1 VPHSQ
6 QTSQGAQ
13 NTGYALIRHP
23 WEIIIKSARVL
34 NYSIIRR
41 APCPTAVGILPT
53 LALAL

>member
-1 VPHSQ
+1 MPHSQ